1 MHTQKFFFKKYL
13 LNVFFIGRIEI
24 ELKNTLE
31 VNKFYFIL
39 YRKNMLIYSLLFWD
53 NKGLVFDGFISEKKK
68 LGKEITAP
76 QLA

>member
-1 MHTQKFFFKKYL
+1 MHTQKFFFFKYL

-39 YRKNMLIYSLLFWD
+39 YRKNMHIYSLLFWD

-68 LGKEITAP
+68 KN
-76 QLA
+76 LAKK